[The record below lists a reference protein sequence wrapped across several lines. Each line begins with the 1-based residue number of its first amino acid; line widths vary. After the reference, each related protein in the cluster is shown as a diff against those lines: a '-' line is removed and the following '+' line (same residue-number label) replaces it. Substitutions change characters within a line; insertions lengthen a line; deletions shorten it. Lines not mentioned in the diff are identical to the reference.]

1 MRISDWSS
9 DVCSSDV
16 DRRAAVAQQR
26 RDDAAD
32 ALARTGRRDG
42 DEMPLAREQDRQRG
56 AAGGVDLIAE
66 AEADRAAVA
75 ARFERPHDEQPIS
88 LDRLGMAE
96 SRRRLRAELGPSA
109 AHALTTAAR

>member
-75 ARFERPHDEQPIS
+75 ARFERPADEQPIA
-88 LDRLGMAE
+88 LDRRGQRSE
-96 SRRRLRAELGPSA
+96 ERRVGKERVSTCRSRWSPY
-109 AHALTTAAR
+109 H

>member
-75 ARFERPHDEQPIS
+75 ARFERPADEQPIA
-88 LDRLGMAE
+88 LDRVGQAE
-96 SRRRLRAELGPSA
+96 RRDRKSTRLNSS
-109 AHALTTAAR
+109 H